1 MNAGFVH
8 QYFQLTRGRMHFVE
22 AGTGRCAILLHGWP
36 GLWFDYRSVLRRA
49 AGIGR
54 FIAPDFLGFGNSDF
68 PSGDPVLAAD
78 EEAFATDIIDLL
90 DALELKDAVIVGHDV
105 GSAVGPAVARLAP
118 DRTRGLVLLNPTHA
132 FIGNKRL

>member
-8 QYFQLTRGRMHFVE
+8 QYSQLTRGRMHFVE

-78 EEAFATDIIDLL
+78 EEAFATSTS
-90 DALELKDAVIVGHDV
+90 ALSVSVQ
-105 GSAVGPAVARLAP
+105 SGPAAGRHI
-118 DRTRGLVLLNPTHA
+118 RSSG
-132 FIGNKRL
+132 